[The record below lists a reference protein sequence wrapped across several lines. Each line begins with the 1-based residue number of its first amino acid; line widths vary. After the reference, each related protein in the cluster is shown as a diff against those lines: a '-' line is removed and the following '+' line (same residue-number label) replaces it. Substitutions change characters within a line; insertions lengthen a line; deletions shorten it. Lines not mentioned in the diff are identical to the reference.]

1 MGFEMTTKEK
11 MISAKEVAE
20 LRQRTGA
27 GMMDCKKALEE
38 SKGDMDAAIEY
49 LRKSGA
55 VKAEKRTGRVASEGA
70 IGTYIHHNG
79 KIGVM
84 VEVNCETDFVAR
96 TDDFKQLAKSIAE
109 HIAGSPTPPIAVD
122 KDQVPVEKVEQ
133 ERRIFT
139 EQVKQSGKPDNLVE
153 KIVTGKI
160 EAFYKEVTL
169 LNQPWIRDDK
179 KTIGELVKEI
189 SAKTGENVQVR
200 RFARLQIGEA

>member
-1 MGFEMTTKEK
+1 MTTKEK
-11 MISAKEVAE
+11 NAISAKEVSE

-38 SKGDMDAAIEY
+38 SKGDMDAAVEY
-49 LRKSGA
+49 LRKTGA
-55 VKAEKRTGRVASEGA
+55 AKAEKRTGRVASEGA

-96 TDDFKQLAKSIAE
+96 TDDFKGLAKSIAE

-122 KDQVPVEKVEQ
+122 KDQVPAEKVEQ
-133 ERRIFT
+133 ERRIFA
-139 EQVKQSGKPDNLVE
+139 EQVKQSGKPDHLVE

-179 KTIGELVKEI
+179 KTIGELVKEM
-189 SAKTGENVQVR
+189 SAKTGENIQVR